1 MLHIIWIFCSLCL
14 IFFIILHNPKS
25 QNIGNQNQFFG
36 TTRSAEES
44 INKITWALIVIF
56 FLLAIRISTSNME

>member
-1 MLHIIWIFCSLCL
+1 MLHITWILCSLCL

-36 TTRSAEES
+36 TTRSAEEN
-44 INKITWALIVIF
+44 INKITWVFVVIF
-56 FLLAIRISTSNME
+56 FSLAIRISTLTME

>member
-1 MLHIIWIFCSLCL
+1 MLHIIWILCSLSL

-36 TTRSAEES
+36 TTRSAEEN
-44 INKITWALIVIF
+44 INKITWTLVVIF
-56 FLLAIRISTSNME
+56 FLLAICLSTSNIE